1 MQELIGRSHVLVEV
15 RAAPWSVRGM
25 RENPVNF
32 EVVEKFVRKAV
43 GDDLHGKRVFSLA
56 NATLGAMHAAALG
69 VTTIGNALAQVRSLD
84 PKAAVKQVDRL
95 LSNSG
100 LSPWELFG
108 SWVSMVVGERWKVVV
123 ALDWTDFDDDDH
135 TTICLHLLTKHGRAT
150 PLVWLT
156 VPKSALKGNR
166 ADSEDLVLERLK
178 DALPSTVTKVTV
190 LADRGFGDVK
200 LYEMLKLW
208 KWDFAIRFRG
218 CIYVTSAKGERRTAE
233 DWLHPQGRAK
243 RLKDARVTNEE
254 CLLPAVVIVKQKGM
268 KDAWYLATSM
278 SDSTAVEI
286 IKLYGRRFTIEEG
299 FRDTKDWRFGM
310 GLVHVQIRDCDRRDR
325 MLLLA
330 AMAIVLLTLLG
341 AAAEATGL
349 DKTLK
354 VNTVKYR
361 THSLFKQGIYFYGAL
376 PWMKED
382 KFQLLFGKFAELLH
396 GLQFIRDVYG
406 LV

>member
-1 MQELIGRSHVLVEV
+1 MRS
-15 RAAPWSVRGM
+15 
-25 RENPVNF
+25 NPVNF
-32 EVVEKFVRKAV
+32 EVVEKFVRDAV
-43 GDDLHGKRVFSLA
+43 GEDFHAKRVLSLA

-69 VTTIGNALAQVRSLD
+69 VTTIGSALAQVRSLD

-100 LSPWELFG
+100 LCPWELFG
-108 SWVSMVVGERWKVVV
+108 SWVPMVVGERWKVVV

-156 VPKSALKGNR
+156 VEKSALLGNR
-166 ADSEDLVLERLK
+166 SDSEDLVLQRLQ
-178 DALPSTVTKVTV
+178 DALPPSVTKVTV

-200 LYEMLKLW
+200 LYDLLKLW

-218 CIYVTSAKGERRTAE
+218 CIYVTSAQGERRTAAQ
-233 DWLHPQGRAK
+233 WLHPQGRAI
-243 RLKDARVTNEE
+243 RLKDARVTDED

-278 SDSTAVEI
+278 GDAPATETI
-286 IKLYGRRFTIEEG
+286 RLYGRRFTIEEG

-310 GLVHVQIRDCDRRDR
+310 GLVHVRIKDCDRRDR
-325 MLLLA
+325 MLLIG

-349 DKTLK
+349 DKTLR
-354 VNTVKYR
+354 VNTVKRR

-376 PWMKED
+376 PHMKEER
-382 KFQLLFGKFAELLH
+382 FQLLFGKFAELLH
-396 GLQFIRDVYG
+396 GLRFFREVYG